1 MQLKNKL
8 SLVLACVISICC
20 LNVDAVATVLP
31 SEGGI
36 IEIEQGIMRA
46 SKTFNVEV
54 SAYGNANANAKD
66 AFSME
71 AGETVRIRATYSPE
85 DASVDFV
92 LIDSDG
98 IFHYVNVTDGSID
111 QTIKITEA
119 DNYRL
124 GIRNNS
130 GSVVKVTGFVRY

>member
-8 SLVLACVISICC
+8 SLALACVISICC

-31 SEGGI
+31 SEGSI
-36 IEIEQGIMRA
+36 IEIEQDIMRA

-71 AGETVRIRATYSPE
+71 AGGNGAY
-85 DASVDFV
+85 
-92 LIDSDG
+92 
-98 IFHYVNVTDGSID
+98 
-111 QTIKITEA
+111 
-119 DNYRL
+119 
-124 GIRNNS
+124 
-130 GSVVKVTGFVRY
+130 